1 MTMEKW
7 NLIVNVALCENCNNC
22 VLAAKDELVG
32 NEFPGYSAPH
42 AAQGP
47 GVIRI
52 RRKVRGR
59 TPMVDA
65 AYLPVMC
72 NHCDDAP
79 CIKAAADG
87 CIAKRT
93 DGIVMIDPVK
103 AKGRRDLVDACPYGA
118 MVWNETE
125 QLPQNWFFDA
135 HLLDSGWA
143 APRCVGVCPTAAMEV
158 AKLSDVAMSERAE
171 RDGLRTLHP
180 EWMTRPRVYYRHL
193 ERYDRCFIGGSVSA
207 RADYR
212 TTCVTGAS
220 VELHH
225 RGAVIARTLTDCFG
239 DFKFDALMPATGPYE
254 IVVRHAG
261 HGEARL
267 QATLEAESI
276 VLDALLHPSP
286 P

>member
-1 MTMEKW
+1 MDKW
-7 NLIVNVALCENCNNC
+7 NLIVDVALCENCNNC
-22 VLAAKDELVG
+22 VLAAKDEFVG

-52 RRKVRGR
+52 RRKVRGQ

-79 CIKAAADG
+79 CVKAAADG
-87 CIAKRT
+87 SIAKRP

-118 MVWNETE
+118 LVWNETQ

-143 APRCVGVCPTAAMEV
+143 APRCVGVCPTAALEA
-158 AKLSDVAMSERAE
+158 AKLSDAAMSERVE

-180 EWMTRPRVYYRHL
+180 QWATRPRVYYRHL
-193 ERYDRCFIGGSVSA
+193 ERFDRCFIGGSVSA
-207 RADYR
+207 GTESRND
-212 TTCVTGAS
+212 CVAGAS

-225 RGAVIARTLTDCFG
+225 RGALIAHTLSDSFG
-239 DFKFDALMPATGPYE
+239 DFKFDALTPGTGLYE
-254 IVVRHAG
+254 IVVRHTG
-261 HGEARL
+261 HVEARL
-267 QATLEAESI
+267 QTMLEAESI
-276 VLDALLHPSP
+276 VLDCWMQQSP
-286 P
+286 A